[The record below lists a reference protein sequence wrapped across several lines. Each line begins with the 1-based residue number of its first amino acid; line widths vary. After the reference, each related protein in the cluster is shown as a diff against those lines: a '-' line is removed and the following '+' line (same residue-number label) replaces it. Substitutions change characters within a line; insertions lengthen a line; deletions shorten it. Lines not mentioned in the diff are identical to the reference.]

1 MEASEHTSDKGEGKQ
16 RAACLPLMRAALWE
30 DQLESELEIINHCFG
45 KGSPR
50 SSGYLA
56 AHSTGLPTSP
66 TPACQ
71 NKSVGE
77 AYSGMYD
84 ALFNM
89 EKEKKNGKWSSGG
102 LGRNKEAHFC
112 SLHITD
118 SKRRSLLTG
127 CLRKFGLPQWL
138 SNKESSYNLGAT
150 ETWIRSLGQEDPL
163 EEGVAA
169 HSSILA

>member
-1 MEASEHTSDKGEGKQ
+1 MESSEHTSDQGEGNQ

-30 DQLESELEIINHCFG
+30 DQLERELEIINHCFG

-66 TPACQ
+66 TACQ

-77 AYSGMYD
+77 ACSGMYD

-89 EKEKKNGKWSSGG
+89 EKEKK
-102 LGRNKEAHFC
+102 
-112 SLHITD
+112 
-118 SKRRSLLTG
+118 
-127 CLRKFGLPQWL
+127 
-138 SNKESSYNLGAT
+138 T
-150 ETWIRSLGQEDPL
+150 ENDPL
-163 EEGVAA
+163 EAWEEIKKPISATSTLQTLREGAF
-169 HSSILA
+169 